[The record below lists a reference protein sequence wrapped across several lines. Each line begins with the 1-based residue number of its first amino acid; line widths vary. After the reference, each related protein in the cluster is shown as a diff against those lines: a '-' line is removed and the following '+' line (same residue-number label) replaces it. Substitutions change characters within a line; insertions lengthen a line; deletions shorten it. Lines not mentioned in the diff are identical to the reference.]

1 MVSLVLTLLLALGGV
16 VMSVTGG
23 GPSGA
28 PQAAA
33 VTGGGPSGAPVT
45 TTVTGG
51 GPSGSTAP

>member
-33 VTGGGPSGAPVT
+33 VTGSGPGPGPSRPVLDAA
-45 TTVTGG
+45 
-51 GPSGSTAP
+51 GP